1 MNASPAQFSPT
12 TLCLVRHGETVWNAE
27 GRIQGQHDVPLSDVG
42 RAQAEALAEALA
54 GERFDAIYSSDLMR
68 VRQTAE
74 PVARR
79 LGLTVNLEP
88 GLRERHY
95 GKFQLILYREARER
109 FPEEFAEMT
118 ARTLD
123 FDFGGTGESLR
134 IFAERVGATLK
145 AIVANHAGGRVLVL
159 THGGVL
165 DVAHRLIHG
174 STMDAHR
181 DWELPNAGLNWIEAH
196 PEAWLVRA
204 WGVTS
209 HLPSVM
215 KTLAD

>member
-1 MNASPAQFSPT
+1 MKPV
-12 TLCLVRHGETVWNAE
+12 TLCLVRHGETAWNAE
-27 GRIQGQHDVPLSDVG
+27 GRIQGQHDVPLSEVG
-42 RAQAEALAEALA
+42 HRQAGALADALA
-54 GERFDAIYSSDLMR
+54 HESFDAVYSSDLMR

-79 LGLTVNLEP
+79 LGLHVNLEP

-109 FPEEFAEMT
+109 FPEEFAQMT
-118 ARTLD
+118 ERGLD

-134 IFAERVGATLK
+134 TFAERVGGSLRD
-145 AIVANHAGGRVLVL
+145 IVAKHGGGRVLVL

-174 STMDAHR
+174 RTMDAR
-181 DWELPNAGLNWIEAH
+181 RNWELPNAGLNWVEAQG
-196 PEAWLVRA
+196 EAWTVRA
-204 WGVTS
+204 WAVTS
-209 HLPSVM
+209 HLPAVM